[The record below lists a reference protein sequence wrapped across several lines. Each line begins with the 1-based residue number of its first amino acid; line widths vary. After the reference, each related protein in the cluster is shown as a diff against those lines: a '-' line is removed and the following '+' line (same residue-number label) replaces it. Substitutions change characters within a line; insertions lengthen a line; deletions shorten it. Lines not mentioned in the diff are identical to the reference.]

1 MTTIDRDVVFPSTE
15 YFEALAASARCDELR
30 YRRLGATDVVWA
42 VVIGDQGYRLV
53 FEDYGCVD
61 VSPWDGTG
69 GVDFVVSAER
79 PDWCELVQHLAGRTG
94 ADSDHTLNSL
104 VLADRRFH
112 LSGAEQLGMDKFY
125 RYNATIQ
132 AYFEE
137 SRNVPVC
144 FD

>member
-1 MTTIDRDVVFPSTE
+1 LTTVGTRTVFPSVE
-15 YFEALAASARCDELR
+15 YFDALAASAATDELR
-30 YRRLGATDVVWA
+30 YRRLGATDVVFA
-42 VVIGDQGYRLV
+42 LEVGDEGYRLV
-53 FEDYGCVD
+53 FEDYGCID

-69 GVDFVVSAER
+69 SVDFVLGARRE
-79 PDWCELVQHLAGRTG
+79 DWFELVRHLAGRER

-112 LSGAEQLGMDKFY
+112 LTGAEQLGMDKFY
-125 RYNATIQ
+125 RFNATIQ

-137 SRNVPVC
+137 TRNLSVR